1 MARERLFAR
10 DSRALVMVSGG
21 QDSLALLHLL
31 ASGSAGRVGPTS
43 VHVLHINHHLRGD
56 ESDAD
61 EALVARW
68 CAHLGVEFSVG
79 HRPIDKTPGNVQ
91 EWARTARRQEAL
103 LVAREREC
111 EAIALGHTADDQVET
126 MLYRLGRYGGLAAFR
141 AMTPCDPPW
150 VRPLLGC
157 RREETARYC
166 GEHNLDFAADRGNA
180 YPGYARTGIRERVL
194 PAWEAGL
201 PGAVEAAARTAEV
214 AAEMEQ
220 LVASL
225 LVEAG
230 GRVVG
235 GEPTGA
241 GALGG
246 AAELAE
252 ATELSVARLLRCA
265 TPLRRLLL
273 HQWLE
278 GRARPAASRRA
289 GRGSAARGPGVGRAV
304 SWRWMACSQRVRPS
318 LSGARRPDCSAGM

>member
-1 MARERLFAR
+1 M
-10 DSRALVMVSGG
+10 
-21 QDSLALLHLL
+21 
-31 ASGSAGRVGPTS
+31 
-43 VHVLHINHHLRGD
+43 
-56 ESDAD
+56 
-61 EALVARW
+61 
-68 CAHLGVEFSVG
+68 
-79 HRPIDKTPGNVQ
+79 Q

-103 LVAREREC
+103 LVAREWEC

-166 GEHNLDFAADRGNA
+166 REHGLDFAADRGNA

-246 AAELAE
+246 AAGLAE

-278 GRARPAASRRA
+278 GRARPAASRA
-289 GRGSAARGPGVGRAV
+289 AVLAVEALLGVPGSAERSLGGGWRARKEYDRLYLEPGVRTAQPVCEPTPLPVPGEVKWGGACIRAE
-304 SWRWMACSQRVRPS
+304 RVERFFAPDPTREAYVDARC
-318 LSGARRPDCSAGM
+318 LSGPLLVRGHLSRVTGCDRSARRERANCRTSW